1 MIQFIADFDQ
11 AAGQRTLGQNAVSA
25 DRQAAGYKLNKT

>member
-1 MIQFIADFDQ
+1 MIHIITDLIIQLVNSA
-11 AAGQRTLGQNAVSA
+11 LGRNKVSA